1 MSDQTT
7 FRPMRRSKQA
17 LDIEETLRILEHAYR
32 GVLSVIGDG
41 GYPYSIPVN
50 YVFEDGKLYF
60 HSAREGHKIDAI
72 RACDKACFM
81 VLGEPEKESGDW
93 WFHVKSV
100 ICFGRVR
107 LLDVDADRIERLRSI
122 GRKYFPEGY
131 DIESD
136 ITRNGPRAE
145 VLEFSVEHMSGK
157 AVREK

>member
-1 MSDQTT
+1 
-7 FRPMRRSKQA
+7 MRRSKQA

-81 VLGEPEKESGDW
+81 VLGEP
-93 WFHVKSV
+93 
-100 ICFGRVR
+100 
-107 LLDVDADRIERLRSI
+107 
-122 GRKYFPEGY
+122 
-131 DIESD
+131 
-136 ITRNGPRAE
+136 
-145 VLEFSVEHMSGK
+145 
-157 AVREK
+157 